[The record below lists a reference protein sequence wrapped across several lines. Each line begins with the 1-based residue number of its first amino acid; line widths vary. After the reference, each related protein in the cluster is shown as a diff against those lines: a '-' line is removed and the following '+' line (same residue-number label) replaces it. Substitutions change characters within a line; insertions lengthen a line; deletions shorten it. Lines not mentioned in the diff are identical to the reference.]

1 MYFIFIKV
9 PMKDRTTDKHME
21 FAFNLARKVQEFS
34 SVYVKV
40 IG

>member
-1 MYFIFIKV
+1 MYYIFVKV
-9 PMKDRTTDKHME
+9 IAKDRTTDKHMK